1 MYNATYV
8 CNNKTHA
15 ACSNNV
21 AKQLGMRIIK
31 TIDDG
36 DCFFDTLATYGW
48 AYHYEALERPHQE
61 LRQALVDY
69 MEKNMGEVAPYVI
82 VNENEGETIDSVI
95 HSLRE
100 DMVWDNDMGDLLSQI
115 AAKAFQVNIYI
126 YNVDPPEVRRLRANQ
141 KVYPGDPV
149 HMLRINDG
157 HYQLLL
163 PQEKAPH
170 VIGSYASAHKKSKQS
185 KAAVSKTAKN
195 SNHSKN
201 GKNGNS
207 VSKLSH
213 ALSKASISNHTH
225 KNYKNH
231 GNNSNHENHGIYAF
245 NEKVDYKKITIKDLI
260 AFLLSNNMTDE
271 TYAEIEAILS
281 LQKKKE
287 AYYALY
293 ERLFKKK

>member
-1 MYNATYV
+1 MYNATYP
-8 CNNKTHA
+8 CKNKTHA

-48 AYHYEALERPHQE
+48 AYHYERLERPHQE

-69 MEKNMGEVAPYVI
+69 MEENMGEVAPYVI
-82 VNENEGETIDSVI
+82 VNENEGETIDSMI
-95 HSLRE
+95 QSLRE
-100 DMVWDNDMGDLLSQI
+100 DMVWNNDMGDLLSQT
-115 AAKAFQVNIYI
+115 AAKAFRVNIYI
-126 YNVDPPEVRRLRANQ
+126 YNVDPPEIRRLRANQ
-141 KVYPGDPV
+141 MVYPGPPI

-163 PQEKAPH
+163 PQEDAPH
-170 VIGSYASAHKKSKQS
+170 VIGSYASAHKKGKSKKS
-185 KAAVSKTAKN
+185 NTASKTFKN

-225 KNYKNH
+225 KNHKNH
-231 GNNSNHENHGIYAF
+231 GNNSNHGIYEF
-245 NEKVDYKKITIKDLI
+245 NEKMDYKKITIKDLI
-260 AFLLSNNMTDE
+260 SFLLLNGMTDD
-271 TYAEIEAILS
+271 TYAEIESILS

-293 ERLFKKK
+293 DRLFKKK